1 MSDVDAILATFSPEQ
16 RALLYARLAEQ
27 HSKTPVTRSVTGTVT
42 NAKDADRVSAIGVQK
57 SFGINVL
64 RIDLTERATG
74 LEPATSSLGS
84 WHSTN

>member
-1 MSDVDAILATFSPEQ
+1 MLDSDPSPLQ
-16 RALLYARLAEQ
+16 ARLTEQ
-27 HSKTPVTRSVTGTVT
+27 HSKTPVTESVTATGA

-57 SFGINVL
+57 SFGIRVVQ
-64 RIDLTERATG
+64 IDLTERATG